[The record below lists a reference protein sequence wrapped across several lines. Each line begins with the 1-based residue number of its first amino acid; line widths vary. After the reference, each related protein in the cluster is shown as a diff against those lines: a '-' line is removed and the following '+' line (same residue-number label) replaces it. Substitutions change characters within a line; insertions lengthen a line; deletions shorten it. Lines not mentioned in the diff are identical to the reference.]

1 MDRKTK
7 RLLELLDNQIV
18 ECVACTLFHN
28 GRCKPYWTPE
38 SKYAMV
44 LEAPGK
50 TEIEEN
56 IPVIGT
62 AGRHLWD
69 MAEYFGY
76 KREDFL
82 IINSVNCRPV
92 VGNKNGK
99 PTYFQTELCRVWVRK
114 YLKVFKPEKMIIFG
128 AYALF
133 TLLNKN
139 GIMKE
144 SGSVEF
150 DEEFDTPIAKSIHPA
165 MIIYNKTRGKQM
177 LYDGFQAFKEINV

>member
-18 ECVACTLFHN
+18 ECTACTLFHN

-69 MAEYFGY
+69 MAEHFGY

-99 PTYFQTELCRVWVRK
+99 PTYFQTELCRDWVRK

-177 LYDGFQAFKEINV
+177 LYDGFQAFKEI